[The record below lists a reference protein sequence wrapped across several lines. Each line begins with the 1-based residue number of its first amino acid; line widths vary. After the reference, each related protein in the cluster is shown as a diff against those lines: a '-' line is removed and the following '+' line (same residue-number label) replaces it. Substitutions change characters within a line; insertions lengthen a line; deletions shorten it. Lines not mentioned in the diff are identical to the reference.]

1 MGYRTWTTPRWCGR
15 WRSWLRTKWLEAT
28 RASGRGA
35 GSTSLERRTV
45 WLPPPA
51 QGLETKVS
59 SPFERCPA
67 HRRLAPP
74 QRRPGFLRRRSLRC
88 LGLVRRARSAKPI
101 GALGPGHRLGT
112 VASRPRGSGPAP
124 QGARELVA
132 GGEEDLHLA
141 PRWLCAAQ
149 HTQQLVEHAIRL
161 LLVQDT
167 GVEQERLRASAQAVQ
182 EPLLGPG
189 VARHFGLEL
198 ARR

>member
-45 WLPPPA
+45 WLPSPD

-101 GALGPGHRLGT
+101 GALD
-112 VASRPRGSGPAP
+112 VAEQPEAAALLELPVP
-124 QGARELVA
+124 GARRVEDRDRGDPCGVDDRERPAVA
-132 GGEEDLHLA
+132 GDG
-141 PRWLCAAQ
+141 
-149 HTQQLVEHAIRL
+149 
-161 LLVQDT
+161 
-167 GVEQERLRASAQAVQ
+167 GRAV
-182 EPLLGPG
+182 
-189 VARHFGLEL
+189 
-198 ARR
+198 

>member
-45 WLPPPA
+45 WLPSPD

-74 QRRPGFLRRRSLRC
+74 QRRPGLLRRRSLRC

-101 GALGPGHRLGT
+101 GALGEARHVDREAVPH
-112 VASRPRGSGPAP
+112 VALEHAVVGDVDLLDGDGLDVCDDA
-124 QGARELVA
+124 ALVA
-132 GGEEDLHLA
+132 E
-141 PRWLCAAQ
+141 
-149 HTQQLVEHAIRL
+149 VEHL
-161 LLVQDT
+161 L
-167 GVEQERLRASAQAVQ
+167 RLRDAADQR
-182 EPLLGPG
+182 
-189 VARHFGLEL
+189 ARDG
-198 ARR
+198 